1 MARTITTVTT
11 TAKDK
16 LPYHFICNY
25 CGCRND
31 KVADIAGISVGG
43 RENVG
48 GALRDLHGEP
58 QRYREKIRAY
68 EQRLRAGKALPNG
81 KFDALDYSVNSLL
94 TLGLDGK
101 CTRCGKEQAW
111 TIDPS
116 SHDNV
121 VRTGCLWVLAFNLL
135 GGALFLV
142 GAIVADGAARA
153 VLMGLGGFIW
163 LGGIVGSM
171 IALFLRKR
179 SATKKRLA
187 ELRAAPNDPD
197 KLPVIDVPEAGGEWD
212 MWNMG

>member
-1 MARTITTVTT
+1 M
-11 TAKDK
+11 
-16 LPYHFICNY
+16 
-25 CGCRND
+25 
-31 KVADIAGISVGG
+31 
-43 RENVG
+43 
-48 GALRDLHGEP
+48 
-58 QRYREKIRAY
+58 
-68 EQRLRAGKALPNG
+68 
-81 KFDALDYSVNSLL
+81 
-94 TLGLDGK
+94 GLDGK

-179 SATKKRLA
+179 KATKRRLA